1 MRRLASC
8 LALALTLTLP
18 ATSWALFGASSE
30 KPKVG
35 GDAPRFTA
43 PLLEGGADFD
53 LGPLLG
59 QKAILIDFWS
69 IYCVSCVQEMP
80 KLVDIYNRYQ
90 GQLAAVAVDL
100 DSFGTKRVAQFVKG
114 LDFKVPYPI
123 VIDKSRQVA
132 ARYGVSVL
140 PTTVL
145 IDRQG
150 KILYYHVGYAPGDE
164 KEIEEKVRA
173 AVGGR

>member
-1 MRRLASC
+1 LRRLALC
-8 LALALTLTLP
+8 ALILATVTLP
-18 ATSWALFGASSE
+18 GPSWALFGAAAE
-30 KPKVG
+30 KPRAG

-43 PLLEGGADFD
+43 PLLDGGDFD

-80 KLVDIYNRYQ
+80 KLVEIFNRFP
-90 GQLAAVAVDL
+90 GQLAAVGVDL

-114 LDFKVPYPI
+114 LEFKIPYPV

-140 PTTVL
+140 PTTVV
-145 IDRQG
+145 IDKQG

-164 KEIEEKVRA
+164 KEIEEKVRQA
-173 AVGGR
+173 IGAK

>member
-1 MRRLASC
+1 MRRLAAT
-8 LALALTLTLP
+8 LAFLTALAVP
-18 ATSWALFGASSE
+18 ALSWALFGASAE

-35 GDAPRFTA
+35 TDAPRFNA
-43 PLLEGGADFD
+43 PLLEGGDFD

-59 QKAILIDFWS
+59 QKVVLVDFWS
-69 IYCVSCVQEMP
+69 IYCVACVQEMP
-80 KLVDIYNRYQ
+80 KLVDIYNRYSE
-90 GQLAAVAVDL
+90 QLAAVAVDL

-132 ARYGVSVL
+132 ARYGISVL
-140 PTTVL
+140 PTMVL

-150 KILYYHVGYAPGDE
+150 KIAYYHVGYAPGDE
-164 KEIEEKVRA
+164 TEIEEKVRA
-173 AVGGR
+173 AVGGK

>member
-1 MRRLASC
+1 MRCLAVC
-8 LALALTLTLP
+8 LALLGALTLP
-18 ATSWALFGASSE
+18 ASSWALFGAAAE
-30 KPKVG
+30 RPRVG

-43 PLLEGGADFD
+43 PLLDGGDFD
-53 LGPLLG
+53 LGPLIG
-59 QKAILIDFWS
+59 QKAILLDFWS

-80 KLVDIYNRYQ
+80 KLAEISNRW
-90 GQLAAVAVDL
+90 GSQLAVVGIDL

-114 LDFKVPYPI
+114 LAFKVPYPI

-140 PTTVL
+140 PTTIV

-150 KILYYHVGYAPGDE
+150 RIHYYHVGYAPGDE
-164 KEIEEKVRA
+164 KEIEEKVTS
-173 AVGGR
+173 AVGAK